1 MKKKVLF
8 LMMTAFL
15 FSFSA
20 MSQCGMVSLIGEFNG
35 WSGDHYLDRD
45 PMNPS
50 SFSTIIS
57 LNKND
62 DVDPL
67 DGMVSM
73 KFRENGDWAVNWGAA
88 EFPSGTA
95 VLDGSDIP
103 VPVDTASTATTD
115 YFVTFNCETGEYNFE
130 EICGSIGLIGE
141 FNGWAGDIVMTRDMD
156 DMSSFS
162 VVLSLTAAM
171 DDDGNDTIE
180 VKFRESADWAVNW
193 GGDAFP
199 SGTAVMD
206 GANILV
212 PLDADVYTTDF
223 LVTFNCVT
231 GEYNFESVCGSI
243 GLIGEFNGWAGDYA
257 MNRNTDDPNEWSVIF
272 SLTPDMD
279 ENGNDT
285 IEVKFRE
292 SADWTV
298 NWGGADFPSG
308 TGEIDGANIL
318 VPLDGT
324 GLTTDYIVTFNCATA
339 EYNFVATSG
348 SVSMIGDFNN
358 WNGDVPMNRDAVNP
372 DLWTL
377 TRSWFA
383 DSQVKFRE
391 NNDWSVN
398 WGNSGWPTGTAEDNG
413 PNIPLLAGKYDVT
426 FNASTLDYS
435 FVVNDAVCGE
445 IGMVGDFNNWGNP
458 DVGGDP
464 PTDLYLVRDAMYPS
478 NFSVEYNFTSSTSLL
493 FRLDAMPITNDNVW
507 GGTFPM
513 GTGVHDVTQLIQ
525 VPGGKYKITFNCL
538 SGDFNFIRLG
548 NAVIASKVFAINV
561 DGNLDENDWNIN
573 QPVSQ
578 VVDGTPTED
587 VAEVFFGVTYNE
599 EYLYVGMSVVDSTL
613 VGTEIGEVFVDGNKS
628 GGAYDEFDCHLRFSA
643 AGIEIIQGDST
654 MVPLLGFVVAAD
666 FTGFTAEIGIP
677 WANLGV
683 TPEEGSQ
690 IGFDV
695 MFGVPDT
702 LNGGAYTLAWNGGL
716 QNYEGTSSF
725 GDLLFG
731 QLSCGC
737 ISLYGETIG
746 DVELRNPTDMN
757 TTYVGT
763 YELFEDMDLFF
774 RKDFQSTVSWSTD
787 AFPEGTAVLDGPA
800 IPGVANRYR
809 VTFDCL
815 TGEYSFTLV
824 PTGDAV
830 AWAQYAQGGVTV
842 DGDLSEY
849 SLDYGSN
856 ILAVGDGPNNN
867 TVTWG
872 ALWDEGSF
880 YIGVK
885 VVDAVV
891 EGSGNPWDNDAIEMY
906 IDGNHDKDGAYDAD
920 FDTQLIMDYVGQS
933 ELWIKADGV
942 PITNYESS
950 WAETSDG
957 YNVEVRIGWDNI
969 DFLPGKGRSIGWSL
983 SNNDSDNGIGRD
995 YQTTWYGTGD
1005 NWNNTGV
1012 LGDLQLAGGPF
1023 YFGIDDVYNY
1033 NDQVVL
1039 YPNPTNGNVFLRLN
1053 NEVFNGDVTILVL
1066 DISGRVITTQT
1077 ETIMDS
1083 GNTVKVNTNSL
1094 NSGIYFVNIVTEDG
1108 AKAVK
1113 KLIVE

>member
-20 MSQCGMVSLIGEFNG
+20 MSQCGMVSLIGEFND

-45 PMNPS
+45 PMNPEM
-50 SFSTIIS
+50 FSTIIT
-57 LNKND
+57 LTEAD
-62 DVDPL
+62 DISDPP
-67 DGMVSM
+67 DGIVEM
-73 KFRENGDWAVNWGAA
+73 KFRENADWTVNWGAA
-88 EFPSGTA
+88 DFPSGTA
-95 VLDGSDIP
+95 TVGGDNIP
-103 VPVDTASTATTD
+103 VPVGS
-115 YFVTFNCETGEYNFE
+115 YYVTFNCTTGEYNYTTT
-130 EICGSIGLIGE
+130 CGDIGLIGE
-141 FNGWAGDIVMTRDMD
+141 FNGWDGDHFLTRDMD
-156 DMSSFS
+156 NPNMWKTTISF
-162 VVLSLTAAM
+162 TEA
-171 DDDGNDTIE
+171 DDISDPPDGIIE
-180 VKFRESADWAVNW
+180 LKFRENSDWTNNWGSADFPTGTGTN
-193 GGDAFP
+193 GGD
-199 SGTAVMD
+199 
-206 GANILV
+206 NI
-212 PLDADVYTTDF
+212 PAPIGNY
-223 LVTFNCVT
+223 LVTFDCST
-231 GEYNFESVCGSI
+231 GEYNFVSTCGDI
-243 GLIGEFNGWAGDYA
+243 GLIGEFNDWSADYW
-257 MNRNTDDPNEWSVIF
+257 MTRSDDDPDMWSVI
-272 SLTPDMD
+272 LTLSEEDDTSDPPDGIV
-279 ENGNDT
+279 EL
-285 IEVKFRE
+285 KFRMN
-292 SADWTV
+292 SDWNF
-298 NWGGADFPSG
+298 NWGSADFPTG
-308 TGEIDGANIL
+308 TGTNGGENIPVL
-318 VPLDGT
+318 LDT
-324 GLTTDYIVTFNCATA
+324 IGLTTDYLVTFNCATG
-339 EYNFVATSG
+339 EYNFQATSG
-348 SVSMIGDFNN
+348 SVSMIGAFNN
-358 WNGDVPMNRDAVNP
+358 WNGDVPMNRDAANP

-383 DSQVKFRE
+383 DSEVKFRE

-398 WGNSGWPTGTAEDNG
+398 WGNTGWPTGTGEDNG
-413 PNIPLLAGKYDVT
+413 PNIPLLAGTYDVT

-458 DVGGDP
+458 DTGGDP

-478 NFSVEYNFTSSTSLL
+478 NFSVEYNFTSSTNLL
-493 FRLDAMPITNDNVW
+493 FRVDAMPITNDNVW

-513 GTGVHDVTQLIQ
+513 GTGIHDVTQLIQ

-561 DGNLDENDWNIN
+561 DGSLDENDWNID

-587 VAEVFFGVTYNE
+587 VADVFFGVTYNE

-613 VGTEIGEVFVDGNKS
+613 IGTEIGEVFVDGNKS
-628 GGAYDEFDCHLRFSA
+628 GGDYDEFDCHLRFSA
-643 AGIEIIQGDST
+643 AGIEIIQGPET
-654 MVPLLGFVVAAD
+654 MEPLLGFAVAAD

-677 WANLGV
+677 WADLGV

-695 MFGVPDT
+695 MFGDDDT
-702 LNGGAYTLAWNGGL
+702 GTGIEYTLAWNGGL

-763 YELFEDMDLFF
+763 YELYEDMDLFF
-774 RKDFQSTVSWSTD
+774 RKDFNSTVSWGTD

-800 IPGVANRYR
+800 IPAELNRYR

-815 TGEYSFTLV
+815 SGEYSFVLE
-824 PTGDAV
+824 PTGNGV
-830 AWAQYAQGGVTV
+830 AQAQYTQGAVTV

-849 SLDYGSN
+849 SLDYGSD

-880 YIGVK
+880 YIGAK

-906 IDGNHDKDGAYDAD
+906 IDGNHDQDGAFDAD
-920 FDTQLIMDYVGQS
+920 FDTQLIMDFMGQS
-933 ELWIKADGV
+933 ELWVKADGV
-942 PITNYESS
+942 PITDYESS
-950 WAETSDG
+950 WVETSDG
-957 YNVEVRIGWDNI
+957 YNIEVRIGWDNI
-969 DFLPGKGRSIGWSL
+969 DFLPGQGRSIGWSL

-995 YQTTWYGTGD
+995 YQTTWFGTGD

-1023 YFGIDDVYNY
+1023 FFGIDDVYNY
-1033 NDQVVL
+1033 NDQVIL

-1053 NEVFNGDVTILVL
+1053 NDVFNGDVSIHVL

-1083 GNTVKVNTNSL
+1083 GNTVKVNTNDL
-1094 NSGIYFVNIVTEDG
+1094 NSGVYFVNIVTESG